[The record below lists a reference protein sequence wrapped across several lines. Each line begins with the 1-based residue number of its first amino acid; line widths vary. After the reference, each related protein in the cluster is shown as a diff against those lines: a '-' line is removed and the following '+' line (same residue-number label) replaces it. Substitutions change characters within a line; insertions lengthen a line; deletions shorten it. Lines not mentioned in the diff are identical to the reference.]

1 MTEKEQEG
9 MDALK
14 FEISLLR
21 SNLNL
26 IAKWALQ
33 EHPEMRSDLI
43 SELRKVREDEEL
55 LNDFPRLALEQKK
68 LIIYR
73 TVDRILERL
82 GFVPSEE

>member
-1 MTEKEQEG
+1 MTEDEQQD

-14 FEISLLR
+14 FETSLLR

-43 SELRKVREDEEL
+43 SELRKVREDDRV
-55 LNDFPRLALEQKK
+55 LNDFPSLNLERKK
-68 LIIYR
+68 LIVYR

>member
-33 EHPEMRSDLI
+33 EHPEMRSGLI
-43 SELRKVREDEEL
+43 SELRKVREDDRA
-55 LNDFPRLALEQKK
+55 LNDFPRLNLERRK
-68 LIIYR
+68 LIVYQ

>member
-1 MTEKEQEG
+1 MTEEQKDT
-9 MDALK
+9 DALK

-43 SELRKVREDEEL
+43 SELRKFREDKEA
-55 LNDFPRLALEQKK
+55 LNDFPRLDLERKK